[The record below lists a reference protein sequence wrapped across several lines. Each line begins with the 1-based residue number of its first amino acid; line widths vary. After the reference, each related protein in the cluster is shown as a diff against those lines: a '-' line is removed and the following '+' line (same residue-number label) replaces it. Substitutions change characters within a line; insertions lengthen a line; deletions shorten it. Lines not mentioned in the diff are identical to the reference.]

1 MLSLCDARGQ
11 AATRDAAAALP
22 SYPSMLRTSAPPHQ
36 ALSLL
41 LLLPLP
47 PLAHAPCG
55 WLGGRGRLTDIIRR
69 PRDDSVVP
77 GHRDSATAH
86 QRIRAPK
93 HPSTPSSLPPVA
105 PSTAAGLLLARY
117 RRYLARQVLTWNRLQ
132 FFGWNAVAQ
141 RPHSLVSGTGAAGAR
156 ARSDAYQ
163 QLLF

>member
-1 MLSLCDARGQ
+1 MEQELWSSENTWYIYLSTQIFVSPRCESGSTERLVLAVRPLILKC
-11 AATRDAAAALP
+11 P
-22 SYPSMLRTSAPPHQ
+22 SG
-36 ALSLL
+36 
-41 LLLPLP
+41 
-47 PLAHAPCG
+47 HAPCG

-77 GHRDSATAH
+77 RHRDSATAH

-93 HPSTPSSLPPVA
+93 HPSTPSSFPPVA
-105 PSTAAGLLLARY
+105 PSTAAGLLFARY